1 MQEMFRTTVPFGRAG
16 DPAEIAEP
24 ALAASYG
31 KCSQVSENHDHAD
44 LAIGAEAAAKA
55 EARSAEAAAIRR
67 RWITLGEALAVVAVL
82 ISALTLWNSWSER
95 ADTEAANRAEVRQ
108 ATARAQTLVL
118 TATRSSERVLALR
131 PVSADQ
137 SVQAQIIS
145 FPKAL
150 GVESVQTTGEP
161 RVEAGWFAEA
171 LKKARDA
178 AGMPDDSRGDERLP
192 VAITTRFLVD
202 GRTHEDVAIYDIG
215 YTIAGRLLG
224 GHTVA
229 LRGVSLVSHAKS
241 SGAQA
246 TLDARWA
253 KFFPP
258 R

>member
-1 MQEMFRTTVPFGRAG
+1 M
-16 DPAEIAEP
+16 
-24 ALAASYG
+24 
-31 KCSQVSENHDHAD
+31 SEDCDHAD
-44 LAIGAEAAAKA
+44 PTIKTEAAAQA

-67 RWITLGEALAVVAVL
+67 RWITLGEALAVVAVV

-95 ADTEAANRAEVRQ
+95 ADTEATNRAEAQR
-108 ATARAQTLVL
+108 ASARAQTLVL
-118 TATRSSERVLALR
+118 TATRSSERMLALK

-137 SVQAQIIS
+137 SVQAQSIS

-150 GVESVQTTGEP
+150 GLAPVQTTGEP
-161 RVEAGWFAEA
+161 RVEAGWFADA
-171 LKKARDA
+171 LKKARDN

-192 VAITTRFLVD
+192 VAITTQFLAD
-202 GRTHEDVAIYDIG
+202 GRTHEDIAIYDVG

-241 SGAQA
+241 GGAQA

-253 KFFPP
+253 KLLPS

>member
-1 MQEMFRTTVPFGRAG
+1 M
-16 DPAEIAEP
+16 
-24 ALAASYG
+24 
-31 KCSQVSENHDHAD
+31 SESPNHVD
-44 LAIGAEAAAKA
+44 LATRAEAAAKA

-67 RWITLGEALAVVAVL
+67 RWVTLGEALAVVAVL

-95 ADTEAANRAEVRQ
+95 ADTEAATKAEVRQ

-118 TATRSSERVLALR
+118 TASRSGERVLALK

-137 SVQAQIIS
+137 SVQAQTIS

-150 GVESVQTTGEP
+150 GIAPVQTTGEP

-171 LKKARDA
+171 LKKARDD

-192 VAITTRFLVD
+192 VAIATRFLVN
-202 GRTHEDVAIYDIG
+202 GEAHEDIAIYDIG

-229 LRGVSLVSHAKS
+229 LRGVSLVSHARS
-241 SGAQA
+241 GGAQA
-246 TLDARWA
+246 SLDARWS
-253 KFFPP
+253 KLFSP